1 MKYSVYC
8 HVIGSLLMTGTFS
21 ECYEF
26 CERKRLYIVEREG
39 DSGTIWSV
47 K

>member
-8 HVIGSLLMTGTFS
+8 YIIGELLMTGTFS